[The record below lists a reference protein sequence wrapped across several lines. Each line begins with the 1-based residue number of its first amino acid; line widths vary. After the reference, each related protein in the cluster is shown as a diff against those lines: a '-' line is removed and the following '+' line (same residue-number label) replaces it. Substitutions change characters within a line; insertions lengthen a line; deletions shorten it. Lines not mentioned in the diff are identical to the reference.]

1 LYRVEVILQPSQRPI
16 DSIVLAD
23 IFLDFEP
30 MRDGL
35 IANPLSKA
43 FWAEEE
49 GCLRLGD
56 LV

>member
-1 LYRVEVILQPSQRPI
+1 MPI

-23 IFLDFEP
+23 SFLDFEP

-35 IANPLSKA
+35 VMNPLSKA
-43 FWAEEE
+43 LWAEEE
-49 GCLRLGD
+49 GCLRLGN